1 MLQSIQTDEDE
12 VVDLADDE
20 IVIEEEFLHLPKEI
34 ATTLSDP
41 AFDLYCNGVAKKYD
55 IPEEKYFDLALC
67 TQYVMSGE
75 TTPSEYVK
83 ELMATLHIDQ
93 PKAALIAQEINKD
106 LFSPLKDALKE
117 LYGLNKKTD
126 AIKPNS
132 TVFIPPVIKAVATT
146 PVTTTNPTPITPT
159 SVIKE
164 PQVTP
169 AQVIAP
175 TPMPETK
182 PVLNTLETKLGEAFT
197 IKKDVM
203 FTQPGVASTVAQ
215 PTTTP
220 VAQARENPA
229 QVTPPITPVSIAKS
243 DLYREAV

>member
-1 MLQSIQTDEDE
+1 MSQSIQTDEDE

-41 AFDLYCNGVAKKYD
+41 AFDLYCNGVAKKHD

-117 LYGLNKKTD
+117 LHGLNKKTD
-126 AIKPNS
+126 ALKPNS
-132 TVFIPPVIKAVATT
+132 TTFTPPVIEAVATT
-146 PVTTTNPTPITPT
+146 V
-159 SVIKE
+159 VKE
-164 PQVTP
+164 PQTTP

-215 PTTTP
+215 PPTTP
-220 VAQARENPA
+220 VAQAKENPT
-229 QVTPPITPVSIAKS
+229 QVTPPITPLSIAKS